1 MNELYAQVYLLFVHC
16 RGFHEKLILVKL
28 QHASNKGNARQ
39 KYSSVFF
46 CNTDGY

>member
-1 MNELYAQVYLLFVHC
+1 MNELYAQVYLLF
-16 RGFHEKLILVKL
+16 RSLWRFHENLLLVKL
-28 QHASNKGNARQ
+28 QQAGNKGNARQ

>member
-1 MNELYAQVYLLFVHC
+1 MYKYTYFFVHC
-16 RGFHEKLILVKL
+16 GGFHENLLLVKL
-28 QHASNKGNARQ
+28 QQADNKGNARQ